1 MAQQNM
7 PYSSSLGFLS
17 LALPNMLSR
26 LGDLGG
32 GLLESG
38 KMAGGTIDEGTI
50 PLTNFIFNQNRPVRN
65 KFVPN
70 DGKLSSQAIDE
81 INNLGLLAGGTAY
94 TGSGLL
100 GTPKNSIGMFAGSRA
115 KTYPPNLKNLDK
127 VDDLIKT
134 EQQIIDDYK
143 IWSDVDK
150 PLNQIA
156 KPSSEIKLLMDK
168 SDNLRLSLTKDTLEK
183 QKEVQGLLEESKDW
197 RGYTNQKEFFDKTNE
212 KYGVGLFQLPDEKI
226 RFEIPDEKS
235 VLNLKTVKDMAFE
248 STVLADDIN
257 YKIAQQPL
265 KNILKHDELYKAYPD
280 AKDIKVDFYNDVNAS
295 HKGMY
300 DPSRKTISINTPYF
314 YYKMGKN
321 EKGQEIV
328 KASSTGEKYAVNN
341 NEIKKTLLHEIQHW
355 IQDKEGFASG
365 TNTSVNAIK
374 HTLKKH
380 KSFLSDIQ
388 SNNTDDYL
396 DYKQIKKQLTPLYQA
411 DYLAKLKDLATRDY
425 GLQPRLLFNQS
436 DWYEYGSEIINKLGK
451 FPKRKSVERDRWMN
465 KAFQYIHDQNL
476 KKYNLEFEEKYGKIP
491 DLYRPKNVEQTLS
504 NYKDRKQ
511 IQSQIKK
518 LERKA
523 NPKIVGYQNFNEAIK
538 KDKKAGD
545 LLNKVDIY
553 EKAGAKGLLFDVYKD
568 SLGEVE
574 ARAITARMGNDPRL
588 TTVESPFKKTKYPF
602 EQINRGL
609 IDYPI
614 ERGYGGLLDT
624 FVDTPLQHPPKN
636 KNMLQIY

>member
-50 PLTNFIFNQNRPVRN
+50 PLTNFIFNQNRPVSN
-65 KFVPN
+65 KFVPV

-168 SDNLRLSLTKDTLEK
+168 SDNLRLSLTKDMLEK

-248 STVLADDIN
+248 TLFRNDHFRRFGQK
-257 YKIAQQPL
+257 YEFP
-265 KNILKHDELYKAYPD
+265 NIT
-280 AKDIKVDFYNDVNAS
+280 NC
-295 HKGMY
+295 
-300 DPSRKTISINTPYF
+300 
-314 YYKMGKN
+314 
-321 EKGQEIV
+321 
-328 KASSTGEKYAVNN
+328 
-341 NEIKKTLLHEIQHW
+341 IQYCV
-355 IQDKEGFASG
+355 
-365 TNTSVNAIK
+365 T
-374 HTLKKH
+374 
-380 KSFLSDIQ
+380 
-388 SNNTDDYL
+388 
-396 DYKQIKKQLTPLYQA
+396 
-411 DYLAKLKDLATRDY
+411 
-425 GLQPRLLFNQS
+425 
-436 DWYEYGSEIINKLGK
+436 
-451 FPKRKSVERDRWMN
+451 
-465 KAFQYIHDQNL
+465 
-476 KKYNLEFEEKYGKIP
+476 
-491 DLYRPKNVEQTLS
+491 
-504 NYKDRKQ
+504 
-511 IQSQIKK
+511 
-518 LERKA
+518 
-523 NPKIVGYQNFNEAIK
+523 
-538 KDKKAGD
+538 
-545 LLNKVDIY
+545 
-553 EKAGAKGLLFDVYKD
+553 
-568 SLGEVE
+568 
-574 ARAITARMGNDPRL
+574 
-588 TTVESPFKKTKYPF
+588 
-602 EQINRGL
+602 
-609 IDYPI
+609 
-614 ERGYGGLLDT
+614 
-624 FVDTPLQHPPKN
+624 
-636 KNMLQIY
+636 